1 MADIQLD
8 ITLEIMERCKHLDC
22 LYITLVD
29 TLLSH
34 TIFQTEMGE
43 EGNASIGCLY
53 TSTWMTV
60 PLIIAVQLFY
70 LWISPPST
78 KSKEIV
84 YEDTHYRVTIVYG
97 FLATNT
103 DFIRIDEVFGPF
115 HREVYQSERYG
126 IDTKKLNSTTAIEAF
141 LKQQK
146 Q

>member
-1 MADIQLD
+1 
-8 ITLEIMERCKHLDC
+8 
-22 LYITLVD
+22 
-29 TLLSH
+29 
-34 TIFQTEMGE
+34 
-43 EGNASIGCLY
+43 
-53 TSTWMTV
+53 MTV

-70 LWISPPST
+70 LWISPPFD

-97 FLATNT
+97 FFATNT

>member
-1 MADIQLD
+1 MDDHPTYHCSTTLLSLD
-8 ITLEIMERCKHLDC
+8 ITAIRQK
-22 LYITLVD
+22 
-29 TLLSH
+29 
-34 TIFQTEMGE
+34 Q
-43 EGNASIGCLY
+43 
-53 TSTWMTV
+53 
-60 PLIIAVQLFY
+60 
-70 LWISPPST
+70 
-78 KSKEIV
+78 EIV